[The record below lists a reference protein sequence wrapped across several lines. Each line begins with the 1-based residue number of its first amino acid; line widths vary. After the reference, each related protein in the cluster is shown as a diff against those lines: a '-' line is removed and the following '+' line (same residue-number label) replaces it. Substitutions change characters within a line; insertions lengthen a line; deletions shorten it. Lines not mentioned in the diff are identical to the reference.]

1 MPNATLTA
9 TAYDDLDRKL
19 GARDRIKL
27 GNNTWAL
34 RRDDGIG
41 VRYHWTIVVTF
52 RPDGAMVLHS
62 GGYRTM
68 TTKDRIDQFLYANRG
83 LRLCQERG
91 EWWIIDPHDSGYER
105 IPFEDGM
112 VV

>member
-1 MPNATLTA
+1 MANLTA
-9 TAYDDLDRKL
+9 TTRADLASKLADRSKVK
-19 GARDRIKL
+19 I
-27 GNNTWAL
+27 GNNTWAVQCA
-34 RRDDGIG
+34 DGIG
-41 VRYHWTIVVTF
+41 IQLHETFVVTF

-62 GGYRTM
+62 GGYHTV

-91 EWWIIDPHDSGYER
+91 VWWIISPHDPGYER